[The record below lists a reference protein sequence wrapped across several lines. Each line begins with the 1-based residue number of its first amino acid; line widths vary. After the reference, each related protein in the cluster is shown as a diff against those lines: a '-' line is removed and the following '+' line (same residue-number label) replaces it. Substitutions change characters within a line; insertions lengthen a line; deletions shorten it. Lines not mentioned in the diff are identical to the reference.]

1 MSFSASLGG
10 FIFVFCIDATR
21 EYNSLVFP
29 SGSASSALH
38 NVSLSGC
45 ASGFICCSG
54 KENWASW
61 LVLCGTAG
69 VFAKRD
75 VC

>member
-1 MSFSASLGG
+1 MSFSASSGG

-21 EYNSLVFP
+21 ESNPLVFP
-29 SGSASSALH
+29 SGSASKALH
-38 NVSLSGC
+38 KASLSGC

-54 KENWASW
+54 KEDWASW
-61 LVLCGTAG
+61 LILGGTAG